1 MHTIFMNSTA
11 EKVSV
16 FGAILFST
24 FPAFSGI
31 RTEYGEIRS
40 ICLYSVRM
48 WENAGKMPTKITPN
62 TDTF

>member
-1 MHTIFMNSTA
+1 MDTIFMNSTA

-16 FGAILFST
+16 FGAILFRI

-31 RTEYGEIRS
+31 WTEYGEIRN
-40 ICLYSVRM
+40 ICPYSVRM
-48 WENAGKMPTKITPN
+48 WENAVKMPTKITPN

>member
-1 MHTIFMNSTA
+1 MDTRFMNSTA

-16 FGAILFST
+16 FGAILFSI

-40 ICLYSVRM
+40 ISPYSVRI

-62 TDTF
+62 TGTF